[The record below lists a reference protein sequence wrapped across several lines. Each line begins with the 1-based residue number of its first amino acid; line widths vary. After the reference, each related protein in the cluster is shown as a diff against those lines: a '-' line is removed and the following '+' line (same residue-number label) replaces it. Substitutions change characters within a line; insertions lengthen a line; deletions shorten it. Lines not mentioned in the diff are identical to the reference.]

1 MPINMTPVPPE
12 HKSPKFSAALDLVRG
27 IASCLVLAAHILQLF
42 LYPFLPKGAVLSS
55 VSNHLAVFSVLIFF
69 VLSGYLITG
78 SLIQNYRR
86 NGEIDEWQF
95 LRARIERIVP
105 PFLAAILLTLCA
117 AVVIRWLGMPAVE
130 PSLRAGVHVS
140 IGLAGQLK
148 AKAVIPTA
156 LLSNGLIPG
165 SSTIPCNL
173 ALWSLS
179 IEVWLY
185 VIALMVAVAITRIGT
200 NDGRQTAIVALA
212 IITLCLSGNARFWEC
227 AIYWG
232 LGSLFAAVKSVPSL
246 RRTIRMALAVL
257 MVAGAAEALIF
268 FAKIW
273 PLERYLPTLIPVK
286 MAILIAMTGLFQ
298 MLVPRIPDV
307 VLKLGKK
314 LAASSYTL
322 YILHFPVLLL
332 IFALTWE
339 HYTAFQASAKALFLT
354 ATFITVWFLC
364 HAAARYLEDRRRWAW
379 LFGGAAR

>member
-1 MPINMTPVPPE
+1 
-12 HKSPKFSAALDLVRG
+12 
-27 IASCLVLAAHILQLF
+27 
-42 LYPFLPKGAVLSS
+42 
-55 VSNHLAVFSVLIFF
+55 
-69 VLSGYLITG
+69 
-78 SLIQNYRR
+78 
-86 NGEIDEWQF
+86 
-95 LRARIERIVP
+95 
-105 PFLAAILLTLCA
+105 
-117 AVVIRWLGMPAVE
+117 
-130 PSLRAGVHVS
+130 
-140 IGLAGQLK
+140 
-148 AKAVIPTA
+148 
-156 LLSNGLIPG
+156 
-165 SSTIPCNL
+165 
-173 ALWSLS
+173 
-179 IEVWLY
+179 
-185 VIALMVAVAITRIGT
+185 
-200 NDGRQTAIVALA
+200 
-212 IITLCLSGNARFWEC
+212 
-227 AIYWG
+227 
-232 LGSLFAAVKSVPSL
+232 
-246 RRTIRMALAVL
+246 